1 MQKNPNF
8 LLKILVR
15 RSLSRVAFF
24 RSRDSIDLFI
34 FTIEIGVKGNVLAK
48 QLFLDLI
55 RANQSKLYVDMNGTL
70 ALIL

>member
-1 MQKNPNF
+1 MQKNPN
-8 LLKILVR
+8 R
-15 RSLSRVAFF
+15 AAFF
-24 RSRDSIDLFI
+24 RSRYSIDLFI